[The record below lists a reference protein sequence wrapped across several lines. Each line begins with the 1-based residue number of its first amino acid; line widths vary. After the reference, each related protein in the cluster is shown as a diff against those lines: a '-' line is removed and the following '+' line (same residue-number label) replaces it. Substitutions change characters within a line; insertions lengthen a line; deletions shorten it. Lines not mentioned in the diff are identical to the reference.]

1 MCPFCTWSGNL
12 ECKWP
17 NHCTCESSGFNQA
30 ASKVTPQIVRIGFL
44 AIYCDLIIFGG
55 VECQESMKCVESD
68 GVRLVVVFPVAKNN
82 TYIHH
87 FGNMKFPQHH
97 VKVPRRQRQGER
109 IKHLQTKKKNGTW
122 TSKKSS
128 FKYIGPYI
136 CAVYIYIHTLCICK
150 CSVLNVHIWINLY
163 IYMCVYLH
171 MCRLT
176 STCIDTMDVH
186 R

>member
-17 NHCTCESSGFNQA
+17 NHCTCQSFGFNQA

-44 AIYCDLIIFGG
+44 AIYCGLVIFGG

-68 GVRLVVVFPVAKNN
+68 GVRLVVVFPVRAKNN

-97 VKVPRRQRQGER
+97 DKVPRRQRQGER
-109 IKHLQTKKKNGTW
+109 IKHLQTRKKKRNMDLEEEQLQ
-122 TSKKSS
+122 
-128 FKYIGPYI
+128 
-136 CAVYIYIHTLCICK
+136 VYWAIYMYCIHIHTLCICK
-150 CSVLNVHIWINLY
+150 CRVLNVHIWINLY